1 MSRTAFHEKL
11 KQMRFEEAYAGF
23 QDKRLS
29 QDEAASLLGVCS
41 RSFRRYINRYEESGL
56 EGLLDKRMNSLSA
69 RCAPVDEVMAL
80 TDLYARHYNGWNVR
94 HFHRWYQREH
104 DGSRSYSW
112 VKKQLQSANRVKKGT
127 SPGPHRIKRLPSAL
141 PGMMI
146 HQDGSTHCWVPDVYW
161 DLIVTM
167 DDATNTHYS
176 MRFVEEEGTVSSL
189 LGVKDVL
196 DNQGIF
202 CTFYSDRGS
211 HYWHT
216 PEAGGKVD
224 KNNPTQ
230 FGVALK
236 RLGIDMI
243 AAYSPEARGRS
254 ERAFGT
260 HQGRL
265 PQELA
270 LKGITDMKAA
280 NEYLEKH
287 YMPAFNEEFAH
298 PAREQ
303 GNAFVEL
310 AGVNLDDYLCERY
323 ERVVK
328 KDNCVQFKTLTLQIP
343 KDQHRYHYIKAKV
356 TVVIHLNGL
365 ISLFHGP
372 RRLGRYTQEGHLID
386 ENQQQTDVA

>member
-1 MSRTAFHEKL
+1 MNRTAFHEKL
-11 KQMRFEEAYAGF
+11 KQMRFEEAYDGYQA
-23 QDKRLS
+23 KRLTQS
-29 QDEAASLLGVCS
+29 EAASLLGVCS
-41 RSFRRYINRYEESGL
+41 RSFRRYMNRYEETGL
-56 EGLLDKRMNSLSA
+56 EGLYDKRMRSLSA
-69 RCAPVDEVMAL
+69 RAAPVDEVFRL
-80 TDLYARHYNGWNVR
+80 TDLYSSQYSGWNVR
-94 HFHRWYQREH
+94 HFYSWYQKEH
-104 DGSRSYSW
+104 QGERSYSW
-112 VKKQLQSANRVKKGT
+112 VKNKLQSANLVAKGK

-141 PGMMI
+141 PGMML
-146 HQDGSTHCWVPDVYW
+146 HQDGSTHLWVPGVYW

-167 DDATNTHYS
+167 DDATNEHYS
-176 MRFVEEEGTVSSL
+176 MRFVEEEGTKSSL
-189 LGVKDVL
+189 LGVRDVL
-196 DNQGIF
+196 ETKGIF

-224 KNNPTQ
+224 KSNPTQ

-270 LKGITDMKAA
+270 LKGITDMKEA
-280 NEYLEKH
+280 NDYLKNH
-287 YMPAFNEEFAH
+287 YMPAFNKEFAR
-298 PAREQ
+298 PAREE
-303 GNAFVEL
+303 GSAFVEL

-323 ERVVK
+323 ERVVR
-328 KDNCVQFKTLTLQIP
+328 KDNCVQFNKINLQIP

-356 TVVIHLNGL
+356 TVVVHLDGS
-365 ISLFHGP
+365 ISIFHGP
-372 RRLGRYTQEGHLID
+372 RRLGRYSKDGNLLD
-386 ENQQQTDVA
+386 ENQKQSDVA

>member
-1 MSRTAFHEKL
+1 
-11 KQMRFEEAYAGF
+11 
-23 QDKRLS
+23 
-29 QDEAASLLGVCS
+29 
-41 RSFRRYINRYEESGL
+41 
-56 EGLLDKRMNSLSA
+56 MNTLSA

-80 TDLYARHYNGWNVR
+80 TDLYSSRYAGWNIR

-104 DGSRSYSW
+104 KGLRSYSW
-112 VKKQLQSANRVKKGT
+112 VKNKLQTADLVTKGK

-141 PGMMI
+141 PGMML
-146 HQDGSTHCWVPDVYW
+146 HQDGSTHLWVPSVYW

-167 DDATNTHYS
+167 DDATNEHYS

-189 LGVKDVL
+189 HGVKDVL
-196 DNQGIF
+196 ETKGIF
-202 CTFYSDRGS
+202 CSFYSDRGS

-270 LKGITDMKAA
+270 LKGITDINAA
-280 NEYLEKH
+280 NEYLKNH
-287 YMPAFNEEFAH
+287 YMPAFNEEFAR

-303 GNAFVEL
+303 GNAFVGL
-310 AGVNLDDYLCERY
+310 AGVDLDDYLCERY
-323 ERVVK
+323 ERVVR
-328 KDNCVQFKTLTLQIP
+328 KDNCVQFKKLTLQIP
-343 KDQHRYHYIKAKV
+343 KDKHRYHYIKAKV
-356 TVVIHLNGL
+356 MVVIHLDGL
-365 ISLFHGP
+365 LSIFHGP
-372 RRLGRYTQEGHLID
+372 RRLGRYTQDGHLID
-386 ENQQQTDVA
+386 ENHQQADVASFRFTTSLLKTNKSGHMSC

>member
-1 MSRTAFHEKL
+1 
-11 KQMRFEEAYAGF
+11 MRYEEAYEGY
-23 QDKRLS
+23 QSKRLT
-29 QDEAASLLGVCS
+29 QDEAASLLGVCG
-41 RSFRRYINRYEESGL
+41 RSFRRYMNRYEESGL
-56 EGLLDKRMNSLSA
+56 DGLLDRRINRLSN

-80 TDLYARHYNGWNVR
+80 HELYTSRYQGWNVR

-104 DGSRSYSW
+104 AGSRSYSW
-112 VKKQLQSANRVKKGT
+112 VKNQLQAAHLVAKGK

-146 HQDGSTHCWVPDVYW
+146 HQDGSTHPWVEGQYW

-167 DDATNTHYS
+167 DDATNEHYS
-176 MRFVEEEGTVSSL
+176 MHFVEEEGTHSSL

-196 DNQGIF
+196 QARGLF
-202 CTFYSDRGS
+202 CSFYSDRGS

-236 RLGIDMI
+236 RLGIEMI

-265 PQELA
+265 PNELA
-270 LKGITDMKAA
+270 LKGITEMKAA
-280 NEYLEKH
+280 NAYLKDR
-287 YMPAFNEEFAH
+287 YLPAFNAEFSH
-298 PAREQ
+298 PAREV
-303 GNAFVEL
+303 GNAFVPL
-310 AGVNLDDYLCERY
+310 AGIDLDDYLCERY
-323 ERVVK
+323 ERVVG
-328 KDNCVQFKTLTLQIP
+328 KDNCVRFEGLSLQIP
-343 KDQHRYHYIKAKV
+343 KDPHRYHYIKARV
-356 TVVIHLNGL
+356 NVLRHLDGL
-365 ISLFHGP
+365 LSIDHGP
-372 RRLGRYTQEGHLID
+372 RRLGRYTATGNLIQ
-386 ENQQQTDVA
+386 ENQVNSDAA

>member
-1 MSRTAFHEKL
+1 MAAL
-11 KQMRFEEAYAGF
+11 ICGF
-23 QDKRLS
+23 
-29 QDEAASLLGVCS
+29 
-41 RSFRRYINRYEESGL
+41 
-56 EGLLDKRMNSLSA
+56 
-69 RCAPVDEVMAL
+69 
-80 TDLYARHYNGWNVR
+80 
-94 HFHRWYQREH
+94 
-104 DGSRSYSW
+104 
-112 VKKQLQSANRVKKGT
+112 
-127 SPGPHRIKRLPSAL
+127 PG
-141 PGMMI
+141 
-146 HQDGSTHCWVPDVYW
+146 VYW

-167 DDATNTHYS
+167 DDATNEHYS
-176 MRFVEEEGTVSSL
+176 MRFVEEEGTASSL
-189 LGVKDVL
+189 QGVKDVL
-196 DNQGIF
+196 DAKGIF

-270 LKGITDMKAA
+270 LKGITDMSAA
-280 NEYLEKH
+280 NEYLKNH
-287 YMPAFNEEFAH
+287 YMPAFNDEFSR
-298 PAREQ
+298 PAREE

-323 ERVVK
+323 ERVVR
-328 KDNCVQFKTLTLQIP
+328 KDNYVSFNNLSLQRP
-343 KDQHRYHYIKAKV
+343 KDKHRYHYVKAKV
-356 TVVIHLNGL
+356 TIVVHLDEL
-365 ISLFHGP
+365 ISIFHWP
-372 RRLGRYTQEGHLID
+372 RRLGRYSADGLLIN
-386 ENQQQTDVA
+386 ENQQQADVA

>member
-1 MSRTAFHEKL
+1 MNRTVFVEAL
-11 KQMRFEEAYAGF
+11 KQMRFEEAYEGYQA
-23 QDKRLS
+23 KRLS
-29 QDEAASLLGVCS
+29 QEEAASLLGVCS

-56 EGLLDKRMNSLSA
+56 KGLCDKRMNALSA
-69 RCAPVDEVMAL
+69 RCAPVDEVIAL
-80 TDLYARHYNGWNVR
+80 TSLYTERYTGWNVR
-94 HFHRWYQREH
+94 HFHRWYQQEH
-104 DGSRSYSW
+104 EGKRSYSW
-112 VKKQLQSANRVKKGT
+112 VKNQLQSAKLVDKGK

-146 HQDGSTHCWVPDVYW
+146 HQDGSTHLWVPGVYW

-167 DDATNTHYS
+167 DDATNEHYS

-196 DNQGIF
+196 EARGIF
-202 CTFYSDRGS
+202 CSFYSDRGS

-270 LKGITDMKAA
+270 LKGITDMDAA
-280 NEYLEKH
+280 NEYLKNH
-287 YMPAFNEEFAH
+287 YMPAFNEEFSH
-298 PAREQ
+298 SAREE

-323 ERVVK
+323 ERTVR
-328 KDNCVQFKTLTLQIP
+328 KDNCVLFNNLCLQLP
-343 KDQHRYHYIKAKV
+343 KVKHRYHYVKAKV
-356 TVVIHLNGL
+356 TIVVHLDGL
-365 ISLFHGP
+365 LSIFHGP
-372 RRLGRYTQEGHLID
+372 RRLGRYSQDGYLID
-386 ENQQQTDVA
+386 ESQKQADVA

>member
-1 MSRTAFHEKL
+1 
-11 KQMRFEEAYAGF
+11 MRFEEAYEGF
-23 QDKRLS
+23 NQKRLT
-29 QDEAASLLGVCS
+29 QEEAASLLGICS
-41 RSFRRYINRYEESGL
+41 RSFRRYMNRYEESGL
-56 EGLLDKRMNSLSA
+56 EGLYDRRMHQLSS

-80 TDLYARHYNGWNVR
+80 TDLYSSRYNGWNVR

-104 DGSRSYSW
+104 KGARSYSW
-112 VKKQLQSANRVKKGT
+112 VKNQLQTANLVTKGK

-141 PGMMI
+141 PGMMV
-146 HQDGSTHCWVPDVYW
+146 HQDGSTHLWVPGIYW

-167 DDATNTHYS
+167 DDATNEHYS

-196 DNQGIF
+196 ENKGIF
-202 CTFYSDRGS
+202 CSFYSDRGS

-216 PEAGGKVD
+216 PEGGGKVD

-270 LKGITDMKAA
+270 LKGITDMAKA
-280 NEYLEKH
+280 NEYLKNH
-287 YMPAFNEEFAH
+287 YMPAFNEEFSH
-298 PAREQ
+298 PARET
-303 GNAFVEL
+303 GDAFVPL

-323 ERVVK
+323 ERVVR
-328 KDNCVQFKTLTLQIP
+328 KDNCVQFKKLTLQLP
-343 KDQHRYHYIKAKV
+343 KDKHRYHYIKAKV
-356 TVVIHLNGL
+356 TVLVHLDGF

-372 RRLGRYTQEGHLID
+372 RQLGRYTQDGHLIK
-386 ENQQQTDVA
+386 ENQHQANVA